1 MIHSSIRTV
10 RAGLLLAL
18 LGMLVAGLLPRAG
31 WAQDADI
38 VASLQRVD
46 GTVSVERAADKENV
60 QGRNGLLL
68 RTGDTVR
75 TDVDSH
81 ATIKFRDGSEIRLFP
96 KTQFVVEA
104 KEREGSGRFF
114 KVNLIMKFGS
124 FWGNFV
130 KQRQVANIATPT
142 ATIGIKGTTLRVV
155 ERDAEARVALT
166 EGLISVSNTREEVE
180 LHPGQRLPNFNRS
193 DTLADK
199 VQAIPFKLDLR
210 SDQRKLEFPSNQP
223 VEVFI
228 SIQLVDIKSG
238 NPVRRAG
245 PIYLRSNYDK
255 IDYPAKATLDERGF
269 ARLSIKVHAPEAAD
283 ADLNGNVYVWAV
295 LDQEQADDT
304 SEGRILF
311 TVPIPAGQERIRA
324 ESRTGETKR
333 TQ

>member
-1 MIHSSIRTV
+1 MIQPSIRV
-10 RAGLLLAL
+10 ILVVLLLSLFAS
-18 LGMLVAGLLPRAG
+18 AA
-31 WAQDADI
+31 WAQDAEI
-38 VASLQRVD
+38 IASLQRVE
-46 GTVSVERAADKENV
+46 GPVSVVRATDKETV

-68 RTGDTVR
+68 RAGDTVQ
-75 TDVDSH
+75 TAAEGL

-96 KTQFVVEA
+96 NTHFVVEA

-114 KVNLIMKFGS
+114 NVNLIMKAGS

-130 KQRQVANIATPT
+130 KQRQVANITTPT

-155 ERDAEARVALT
+155 ERDAQARVALT
-166 EGLISVSNTREEVE
+166 EGQITVSNEREQVE
-180 LHPGQRLPNFNRS
+180 LQPGQRLPSFNRA

-199 VQAIPFKLDLR
+199 VEAIPFKLDLR
-210 SDQRKLEFPSNQP
+210 SDQRKLEFRDNKPE
-223 VEVFI
+223 EVFI
-228 SIQLVDIKSG
+228 SVQLVDIKSS

-269 ARLSIKVHAPEAAD
+269 ARVSIKVLPPEPAD

-324 ESRTGETKR
+324 ESKTGETRR